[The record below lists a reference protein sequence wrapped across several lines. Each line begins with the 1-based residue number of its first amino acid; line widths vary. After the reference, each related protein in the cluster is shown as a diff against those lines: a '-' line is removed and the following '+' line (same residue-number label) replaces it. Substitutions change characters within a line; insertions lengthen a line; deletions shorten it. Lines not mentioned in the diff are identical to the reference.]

1 MERKDMEN
9 IVLNN
14 GNRIPCIMFGSF
26 QMKKQEDMDEVVRA
40 AAGRGVFGFDT
51 SPSYQT
57 EKMLAAAVNR
67 LIGTGVGK
75 AEDGADGKEPASGS
89 GGKEPVSGGEESAP
103 GGKEPSSGGKEAVS
117 GGRKPDA
124 AGLKHDGVFKREDF
138 FLDTKIDSWQMIAKK
153 GQIRP
158 YVEASLKQCGM
169 DYWDLLLIHWPQPEY
184 FVKTWLAM
192 EKLYEEGIVKNIGV
206 CNFSVRHFKAIER
219 GGAHYVPMVAQNEI
233 HPLNTEEELTG
244 YCRKNGIVQ
253 QAYSPLCRMLPQVKY
268 NALLNILAEKYG
280 VSVAQI
286 VLRWQVEQGNI
297 PVVKTSS
304 AKRVQ
309 ENTDIFSFSLSGED
323 HAAISRLDQH
333 FKVFLESRCC
343 PGY

>member
-1 MERKDMEN
+1 M
-9 IVLNN
+9 
-14 GNRIPCIMFGSF
+14 MFGSF

-57 EKMLAAAVNR
+57 EKMLAASVNS
-67 LIGTGVGK
+67 LIKSCAGRP
-75 AEDGADGKEPASGS
+75 ESGS
-89 GGKEPVSGGEESAP
+89 DSELL
-103 GGKEPSSGGKEAVS
+103 
-117 GGRKPDA
+117 KPDA
-124 AGLKHDGVFKREDF
+124 CLPEPGSGRKKDNAGGSYPAADGLNSAAVLRREDF

-169 DYWDLLLIHWPQPEY
+169 DYWDLLLIHWPQPE
-184 FVKTWLAM
+184 FFTKTWLAM

-206 CNFSVRHFKAIER
+206 CNFSVRHFKAIAR
-219 GGAHYVPMVAQNEI
+219 AGAHYVPMVAQNEI
-233 HPLNTEEELTG
+233 HPLNTEEELTE
-244 YCRKNGIVQ
+244 YCRKNNIAL
-253 QAYSPLCRMLPQVKY
+253 QAYSPLCRMLPQIRY
-268 NALLNILAEKYG
+268 NALLNILAEKYE

-286 VLRWQVEQGNI
+286 VLRWHIERGNI
-297 PVVKTSS
+297 PVVKTGS

-309 ENTDIFSFSLSGED
+309 ENTDIFSFALSEED
-323 HAAISRLDQH
+323 HAAISKLDQH